1 LIRKKKSEDWQKS
14 MPPQLNAFHPVEMTD
29 ADFDKISRLV
39 HEICGINLTGGKK
52 ELLKAR
58 LGRVIRKG
66 AFPSFRDY
74 YEHVVQDPSG
84 EERARLLDA
93 VSTNFTGFFR
103 EPQHFE
109 YLKARFLPEMAGR
122 TERHPRKLR
131 FWSAGCSSGEEAYS
145 LAMALMENLDP
156 AEAWDLR
163 IIATDLSREILKI
176 AAAGIYPQERI
187 RSLPFPLWRKYFLR
201 GEKNWAGYVRVKDS
215 LKKYISFERLN
226 LMEAFSFAEP
236 LDCIFCRNVMI
247 YFDKPTQVA
256 LLERFYH
263 HLTPGGVILIGHSE
277 SLAGIQHPF
286 RYVKPAIFRKEK

>member
-1 LIRKKKSEDWQKS
+1 VSKTLPSRLKR
-14 MPPQLNAFHPVEMTD
+14 FHPVEMTD
-29 ADFDKISRLV
+29 ADFDRISRLV
-39 HEICGINLTGGKK
+39 YEVCGINLTDGKK

-66 AFPSFRDY
+66 SFPSFRDY
-74 YEHVVQDPSG
+74 YEHVLQDSSG
-84 EERARLLDA
+84 EELVRLLDA

-109 YLKARFLPEMAGR
+109 YLKAEFLPEMAARKGCGQG
-122 TERHPRKLR
+122 KLR
-131 FWSAGCSSGEEAYS
+131 FWSAGCSSGEEPYS
-145 LAMALMENLDP
+145 LAIALMENLDHP
-156 AEAWDLR
+156 EAWDLR
-163 IIATDLSREILKI
+163 IIATDLSSKVLKL

-187 RSLPFPLWRKYFLR
+187 RSLSFPLWRKYFLK
-201 GEKNWAGYVRVKDS
+201 GENDWEGYVRVKNS

-263 HLTPGGVILIGHSE
+263 NLTPGGAILIGHSE
-277 SLAGIQHPF
+277 SLAGIQHSF
-286 RYVKPAIFRKEK
+286 RYVKPAIYRKEK